1 MKIYGS
7 RDLGARLHQW
17 HSGMDAV
24 YGVGSMFYAG
34 HGVTKE
40 RLGDALDI
48 LQRLYRFRK
57 ESRMP
62 TADARHLSALI
73 RDLKA
78 LKDGNYV
85 DPEDLRDNPGTRSR
99 RPARRASRDGF
110 TVFLLDLDSYEGVAF
125 HAKDSDTPEDAKDDA
140 REWAE
145 RELDDEWVA
154 AAMIEGT
161 KGNPAPRSTGFT
173 VFLVDHDSGGIA
185 YYARSASSEKNAE
198 RLAKGWAE
206 RAIRDGYSIVGA
218 VAGKVTPVHED
229 GGGVYCRL
237 VNF

>member
-1 MKIYGS
+1 MKIHGTQE
-7 RDLGARLHQW
+7 LGARMHQW

-24 YGVGSMFYAG
+24 YGVGSYFYGG
-34 HGVTKE
+34 HGVTEE
-40 RLGDALDI
+40 RLDDALDI
-48 LQRLYRFRK
+48 LQRTYRGRK
-57 ESRMP
+57 EGRMP
-62 TADARHLSALI
+62 AADARHLAALI

-78 LKDGNYV
+78 LKAGSYI
-85 DPEDLRDNPGTRSR
+85 DPEDLRDNPGTRA
-99 RPARRASRDGF
+99 RPARRAPQEGF
-110 TVFLLDLDSYEGVAF
+110 TVFLLDINSYEGVAF

-161 KGNPAPRSTGFT
+161 AGYPAPRSTGFT

-185 YYARSASSEKNAE
+185 YYARTASSEKNAE